1 MKKTEKGK
9 YGLVLQ
15 YGIIKNIGICKTDR
29 WGGWHLLGKKKN
41 KRRRKKTSK
50 LCVSGCKQKV
60 CAASRGYQPCQT
72 PWYSLLFILLY
83 EWQAH
88 YKDHCRNYSLLF
100 QHEHNFHCLFFK
112 ICIYESLLPFFNFP
126 IPACVK
132 KEHDCAVILET
143 SRHVVKVSQLNH
155 LTRRRCCSTVMVRW
169 NVKWKWDMREIWA

>member
-88 YKDHCRNYSLLF
+88 YKDNCRNYR
-100 QHEHNFHCLFFK
+100 HNFHCLFFFLNMHIWITVAIFQFPNTCFVSK
-112 ICIYESLLPFFNFP
+112 RSMIVLLSSKHRGMWLRSANW
-126 IPACVK
+126 
-132 KEHDCAVILET
+132 T
-143 SRHVVKVSQLNH
+143 
-155 LTRRRCCSTVMVRW
+155 T
-169 NVKWKWDMREIWA
+169 

>member
-88 YKDHCRNYSLLF
+88 YKDNCRNYR
-100 QHEHNFHCLFFK
+100 HNFHCLFFFFFK
-112 ICIYESLLPFFNFP
+112 YAYMNHCCHFSISQYLL
-126 IPACVK
+126 CVK

-155 LTRRRCCSTVMVRW
+155 LTRRRCSSTVMVRW